1 MQSGFMNA
9 KRRSLHPAGK
19 WIPAGFT
26 LIELLVVVT
35 IIALLAAI
43 LLPVLGRAKLTG
55 KRISCLNNLRQ
66 ISLTRRMYTDDNRGK
81 LILAVDNEDSV
92 DLSVASG
99 EAKVLICPST
109 LVPKT
114 PPPQNG
120 FGTAGFGTA
129 DTTYSGSTANAS
141 DAPGSYAINGWL
153 SVKHQPVDSQTT
165 FFYRKEQDLV
175 APGRTP
181 LFQDSTWFYV
191 FPLETDPTL
200 SPADLY
206 NGYNG
211 HRSGCI
217 HSMGLC
223 LIDRHNN
230 RPPAA
235 APRAYPY
242 SSGKVLPGMINMGFA
257 DNHAEAVK
265 LNNLWNYPWH
275 RGWVAPSPHP

>member
-1 MQSGFMNA
+1 MKS
-9 KRRSLHPAGK
+9 KRLCFPSAGK
-19 WIPAGFT
+19 LIPAAFT

-35 IIALLAAI
+35 IISLLAAI
-43 LLPVLGRAKLTG
+43 LLPALGRAKLTG

-66 ISLTRRMYTDDNRGK
+66 MSLTRRMYTDDNRGK
-81 LILAVDNEDSV
+81 LILAVDDEDSV
-92 DLSVASG
+92 DSSVASG
-99 EAKVLICPST
+99 DAKVLICPST

-114 PPPQNG
+114 PPAQNG
-120 FGTAGFGTA
+120 FGTGGWGTA
-129 DTTYSGSTANAS
+129 NTTYIGSTANAP

-153 SVKHQPVDSQTT
+153 SVDHKPADTFT
-165 FFYRKEQDLV
+165 GFFYRKDSDLQ

-181 LFQDSTWFYV
+181 LFQDSIWFYV

-200 SPADLY
+200 NPADLY
-206 NGYNG
+206 DGYNG
-211 HRSGCI
+211 QRSGCI

-235 APRAYPY
+235 APKSYLY
-242 SSGKVLPGMINMGFA
+242 SRGQVLPGVINMGFA

-265 LNNLWNYPWH
+265 LNNLWNYMWH
-275 RGWVAPSPHP
+275 RSWVTPSPHP